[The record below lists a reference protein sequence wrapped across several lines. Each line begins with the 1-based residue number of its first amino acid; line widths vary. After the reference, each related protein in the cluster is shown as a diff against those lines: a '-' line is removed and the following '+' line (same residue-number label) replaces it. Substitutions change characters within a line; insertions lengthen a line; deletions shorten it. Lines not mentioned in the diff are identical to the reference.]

1 MFCNKKLL
9 LNFYAKLVIKKREI
23 SRESISVYA
32 VHPGWCKTDMGGP
45 HAPLEPIDG
54 AERIIYLLE
63 LPDTV
68 NKEFQGKFFDD
79 NKVTPLE

>member
-1 MFCNKKLL
+1 
-9 LNFYAKLVIKKREI
+9 
-23 SRESISVYA
+23 
-32 VHPGWCKTDMGGP
+32 MGGP
-45 HAPLEPIDG
+45 HAPLEVAEG

-79 NKVTPLE
+79 NKVIALD

>member
-1 MFCNKKLL
+1 MSKLF

-23 SRESISVYA
+23 SRESINVFA
-32 VHPGWCKTDMGGP
+32 VHPGWCKTEMGGE
-45 HAPLEPIDG
+45 HAPLEPGEG
-54 AERIIYLLE
+54 AEKIIFLLE

-79 NKVTPLE
+79 NKVASLD